1 MTGEFF
7 IDNTNIFTAF
17 GVCVKEGGYDELL
30 AFPALVE
37 PDKNVW
43 PEEDGIE
50 VDLSAPVLSGK
61 ELAIS
66 FVIVKTCSDI
76 CFPIVQKN
84 CPMFALK
91 LRNFHHSH
99 NRMGFYPSHSVL

>member
-1 MTGEFF
+1 MDAEKLTGSLKKL
-7 IDNTNIFTAF
+7 
-17 GVCVKEGGYDELL
+17 VMWYKVKEL
-30 AFPALVE
+30 
-37 PDKNVW
+37 K
-43 PEEDGIE
+43 
-50 VDLSAPVLSGK
+50 S
-61 ELAIS
+61 
-66 FVIVKTCSDI
+66 VIVKTCSDI